1 MKNSTDVLPSPPV
14 PQSPSPQCPQSPVVS
29 SVSQSRVSREIQP
42 TMSSAEAAADPPV
55 IPSDAEAGIE
65 ASVQALSSES
75 QTQTQT
81 QLEPEPQPHPDPD
94 PAPAPGLHPHTQPDS
109 AVAVAVAASAVHGS
123 FPSEPQHQ
131 HQHQSYAQ
139 QLQHQHHQHQQQ
151 YHHPQHEEEQHNQF
165 HQYDGLPTAP
175 VSVSTVAH
183 HGLQA
188 LQAAS
193 AASPI
198 ASPTPD
204 HLAQQY
210 AQSAT
215 LQMGDA
221 QFAQVAAD
229 VVNGNLNGNH
239 TPPNL
244 HAHAHAPSPASPAVN
259 GGTPTQQKTTRLRR
273 ACDMCSQRKVKCDES
288 GPPCKPCA
296 DLNVE
301 CTFQRRMK
309 RRGPPNK
316 HAEAARAAKR
326 NRGDSTDASVTM
338 LSLSPEISQV
348 TPDAESIAP
357 WPVLELL
364 VDDFFTYIHP
374 LMPFPHQPTFRQAFA
389 ERADRTSRKF
399 LALLASMV
407 GVLVASFPRSARSHL
422 KAQHSTDLF
431 PTSVTMIER
440 CRNIALQARGP
451 LFMASQEMTADDAAT
466 SYFLSIAAAYTI
478 QWKACKRFMAETMTF
493 VREVSVHRQ
502 KGSSPSEPS
511 VDDIASVLSS
521 SDNKPVD
528 HIKDQMTK
536 RIFWV
541 IVAGVRSMTQLG
553 ASMNELPL
561 PPPTSQ
567 EQYPDQPVEVDDEY
581 IYADQILPQP
591 EGIPSLITGFN
602 RNICVYTTMNEL
614 VGVDM
619 CYGMK
624 FFDWNAQKNILG
636 NGLAAAKQA
645 TEDLPVHL
653 RVKTEPSQPEPPNF
667 DESGLQ
673 YHPPAFPAAQPPNDL
688 RHVFAEEPMRRR
700 ELQFEIQKANIYAS
714 SLATRSYFVERYLNL
729 RDAEQQRR
737 KLEGGD
743 ADDGVED
750 ERDLMVA
757 EERELIVENLLTVL
771 SSISQRNMEPN
782 GGSIINKIRQVAS
795 TLLNDAP
802 ERKGTVAV
810 RAEEYLRRFVDI
822 LMRLEK
828 TGGSMASGPMTA
840 QDEEDE
846 LHCWANLREYQLQF
860 AASGGFMGQR

>member
-1 MKNSTDVLPSPPV
+1 MGSVDGATDLTPAPPPV
-14 PQSPSPQCPQSPVVS
+14 
-29 SVSQSRVSREIQP
+29 
-42 TMSSAEAAADPPV
+42 AA
-55 IPSDAEAGIE
+55 SDAEPGIE
-65 ASVQALSSES
+65 ASVRALSSES
-75 QTQTQT
+75 QQTQT

-94 PAPAPGLHPHTQPDS
+94 PDPDPAPGLHPHTQPDS
-109 AVAVAVAASAVHGS
+109 AVAVAVAVAAVQDS

-131 HQHQSYAQ
+131 SYEHQLQH
-139 QLQHQHHQHQQQ
+139 QHQHHQHQHQQQ
-151 YHHPQHEEEQHNQF
+151 YHNPQHGEEHGHQF
-165 HQYDGLPTAP
+165 RQYDGLSTVP
-175 VSVSTVAH
+175 VPVSTVAH

-193 AASPI
+193 AAPPI
-198 ASPTPD
+198 ASPTSD

-221 QFAQVAAD
+221 QFAQVATD
-229 VVNGNLNGNH
+229 VVNGNRNGHH

-244 HAHAHAPSPASPAVN
+244 HGHAQAPSPASPAMN
-259 GGTPTQQKTTRLRR
+259 GTPTQQKTTRLRR

-301 CTFQRRMK
+301 CTFQRQMK

-326 NRGDSTDASVTM
+326 SRVDSTDASVTM
-338 LSLSPEISQV
+338 LSLSPEISQG

-389 ERADRTSRKF
+389 ERADRTSQKF

-407 GVLVASFPRSARSHL
+407 GALVASFPRSARSHL

-451 LFMASQEMTADDAAT
+451 LFMASQDMTADDAAT
-466 SYFLSIAAAYTI
+466 SYFLSIAAAYTL
-478 QWKACKRFMAETMTF
+478 QYKACKRFMAETMTF
-493 VREVSVHRQ
+493 VREVSVYRR
-502 KGSSPSEPS
+502 KGSSPPEPS

-653 RVKTEPSQPEPPNF
+653 RVKTEPSQPQPPNF

-688 RHVFAEEPMRRR
+688 RHAFAEEPMRRR

-729 RDAEQQRR
+729 RDAELQRR
-737 KLEGGD
+737 KLEGNGAVD
-743 ADDGVED
+743 AVED

-782 GGSIINKIRQVAS
+782 GASIINKIRQVAS
-795 TLLNDAP
+795 TLLDDAP

-822 LMRLEK
+822 LMGLEK
-828 TGGSMASGPMTA
+828 TGGSRAPGPMTA
-840 QDEEDE
+840 QDEEEE
-846 LHCWANLREYQLQF
+846 LRCWANLREYQLQF
-860 AASGGFMGQR
+860 AANGGFMGQG